1 MGRFPIGRR
10 LTICPTQHTDL
21 LHANVSQHLRRNTSQ
36 VSTQSRCVGSDVIVH
51 VRNKLHGTVHRILHH
66 AAFLGIDA
74 KPNHCT
80 TENENAFKYS
90 GHDPLLL
97 AQLTKDGNTRPLL
110 QYSFTASAGWP
121 ARQCPSGR
129 LSPLFPPRKRA
140 QSPWSPSL

>member
-1 MGRFPIGRR
+1 MGRFPIGCR

-36 VSTQSRCVGSDVIVH
+36 VSTQSRCIGSDVIVH
-51 VRNKLHGTVHRILHH
+51 VRNKLHGTLHRILHH
-66 AAFLGIDA
+66 AAILGIDA
-74 KPNHCT
+74 EPNQGT

-97 AQLTKDGNTRPLL
+97 AQLKTEIRGRY
-110 QYSFTASAGWP
+110 YSATASAGWP

-129 LSPLFPPRKRA
+129 LSPLFPPLKRA
-140 QSPWSPSL
+140 QSPWNPSL